1 MLCALSTRKDSCAL
15 MALFFYFWLPTLYQ
29 VVPTIALPL
38 VSKQAHF
45 MWGRALLLK
54 LLEDAARKKPQRKP
68 DMLQLSLLDFDENHQ
83 QDVFS

>member
-1 MLCALSTRKDSCAL
+1 
-15 MALFFYFWLPTLYQ
+15 
-29 VVPTIALPL
+29 
-38 VSKQAHF
+38 